1 MIWTQSVGEFLVS
14 FWWLP
19 ASLLTLGAWTTT
31 LLLWCLYSSQFRV
44 KWGCLFSKSPYF
56 CLSSYPQGTGR
67 TVLPHCVWTS
77 CLHKSPQRPPSVWLA
92 QPLARRL
99 QDPSF
104 VTQWPSLSS
113 RLPSVLICAPP
124 GRTNKQFLCYFVPL
138 ASSHCLHLFNSNM
151 LVNVSLFMSWHYLYG
166 MMILAHSTLTRVGF
180 LPSPAL
186 QLLWFL

>member
-1 MIWTQSVGEFLVS
+1 MRIFCFPFSLQSRGTRWVYCRRRGAPCWSAALMIWTQSVGEFLVS

-113 RLPSVLICAPP
+113 RLPSVLICA
-124 GRTNKQFLCYFVPL
+124 
-138 ASSHCLHLFNSNM
+138 
-151 LVNVSLFMSWHYLYG
+151 
-166 MMILAHSTLTRVGF
+166 
-180 LPSPAL
+180 
-186 QLLWFL
+186 